1 MRRICL
7 GLSIATLACSFGF
20 AETPEHPA
28 SYDEFIAK
36 QAEKHGVP
44 ERLVHRIVMRES
56 RYNPRLVHNHCFG
69 LMQIKYGTARSMG
82 YKGAPQG
89 LLDPKI
95 NMTYAIPYL
104 SNAYRVAEGDEDRAV
119 ALFAGGYY
127 YAAKRKQLL
136 TELRTA
142 ESPPAVAEAPP
153 APPPA
158 PPNPVNGLFAFLQGG
173 APSSSAPQMST
184 PAPVSRPATELAS
197 TSSAAVSVSPPP
209 PANAPICDPAVASLA
224 QDGAAPS
231 PPLAETTK
239 ESLEAP
245 PNALPGKRH
254 DKAIVKVAHKP
265 AANKGVAIASASAVA
280 GTVDSA
286 PKRLEATQDLAS
298 PAAPSSVAKTYDK
311 TAAKTA
317 APKIAHK
324 PATKTAIAVASAEPS
339 AQPPEPSKAANHP
352 APKAKDAKGRAKST
366 AAAISPVQSDAQS
379 PSNAG
384 EASKNS
390 TEPAPSSQVTRS
402 HDKTA
407 AKAASLKTAH
417 KPPAKTAIAVAS
429 SEPSAQPPEPS
440 KVANHSAPK
449 AKGHAKLTTG
459 AATKTADA
467 QAETQSAKEPE
478 GAR

>member
-158 PPNPVNGLFAFLQGG
+158 PANPVNGLFAFLQGG

-184 PAPVSRPATELAS
+184 PAPATELAS
-197 TSSAAVSVSPPP
+197 TSSVGVSVSPAP

-231 PPLAETTK
+231 PQLAETTK
-239 ESLEAP
+239 ESLEAA

-254 DKAIVKVAHKP
+254 EKAIVKVAHKP
-265 AANKGVAIASASAVA
+265 AAKKGVAIASVAPVA

-298 PAAPSSVAKTYDK
+298 PAAPSSVAKTSD
-311 TAAKTA
+311 KTA

-352 APKAKDAKGRAKST
+352 APKAQDAKGHAKST

-384 EASKNS
+384 EASKSS
-390 TEPAPSSQVTRS
+390 TEPTPSSQVTRS

-407 AKAASLKTAH
+407 AKAASLKIAH

-440 KVANHSAPK
+440 KVAIHPAPK
-449 AKGHAKLTTG
+449 AKGHAKAAAA
-459 AATKTADA
+459 AATKTAAA

-478 GAR
+478 GAK